1 MTKES
6 YEANVVNYGFILGE
20 FEPYMGKVTACLTK
34 NRLRRCIKNWM
45 RGETLRLLNL
55 KTLVLSGIN
64 TLCSV

>member
-20 FEPYMGKVTACLTK
+20 FEPYMRKVTACLTK

-64 TLCSV
+64 TLYNV